1 MSRLLDQQI
10 QKLKLNFITM
20 GLNVSTALS
29 DAVDAWRNNDL
40 TLAQTV
46 IDGDEKINE
55 QETHLEGKSAQI
67 IALQQPVAGDLRKI
81 VAILKASSDLER
93 LADHAIHIAKKA
105 RREQKAPSDSELTD
119 LLLKMAENDKQ
130 MLTDI
135 LQAYSDLDDDAAVK
149 ISEKDH
155 QTDEYLKQVNQIIIQ
170 RIKEQPDFALEAMDY
185 MKLGNHFERIG
196 DYVTNIAEWIVY
208 TERGRITELG
218 NSDYQ
223 A

>member
-10 QKLKLNFITM
+10 KKLKLSFVTM

-29 DAVDAWRNNDL
+29 DAVNAWQNSDAQ
-40 TLAQTV
+40 LAQTV
-46 IDGDEKINE
+46 IDGDENINE
-55 QETHLEGKSAQI
+55 QEVHLEGKSAQI

-93 LADHAIHIAKKA
+93 LADHAVHIARKA
-105 RREQKAPSDSELTD
+105 AREKEGPSDPELND
-119 LLLKMAENDKQ
+119 LLLKMAKNDQQ
-130 MLTDI
+130 MLDSI
-135 LQAYSDLDDDAAVK
+135 IQAYSDLDNESAVE

-155 QTDEYLKQVNQIIIQ
+155 QTDEYLQQVNKIIIK
-170 RIKEQPDFALEAMDY
+170 RINDDPSFAIEAMDY

-218 NSDYQ
+218 RNDY
-223 A
+223 

>member
-10 QKLKLNFITM
+10 KKLKLSFVTM
-20 GLNVSTALS
+20 GLNVSTALG
-29 DAVDAWRNNDL
+29 DAVDAWQNSDVQ
-40 TLAQTV
+40 LAQTV
-46 IDGDEKINE
+46 IDGDENINE
-55 QETHLEGKSAQI
+55 QEVHLEGKSAQI

-93 LADHAIHIAKKA
+93 LADHAVHIARKA
-105 RREQKAPSDSELTD
+105 AREKEGPSDPELND
-119 LLLKMAENDKQ
+119 LLLKMAKNDRQ
-130 MLTDI
+130 MLDSMI
-135 LQAYSDLDDDAAVK
+135 QAYSDLDNESAVE

-155 QTDEYLKQVNQIIIQ
+155 QTDEYLQQVNKIIIK
-170 RIKEQPDFALEAMDY
+170 RINDDPSFAIEAMDY

-218 NSDYQ
+218 RNDY
-223 A
+223 

>member
-10 QKLKLNFITM
+10 KKLKLSFVTM

-29 DAVDAWRNNDL
+29 DAVNAWQNSDAQ
-40 TLAQTV
+40 LAQTV
-46 IDGDEKINE
+46 IDGDENINE
-55 QETHLEGKSAQI
+55 QEVHLEGKSAQI

-93 LADHAIHIAKKA
+93 LADHAIHIARKA
-105 RREQKAPSDSELTD
+105 TREKEGPSDPELND
-119 LLLKMAENDKQ
+119 LLLKMAKNDQQ
-130 MLTDI
+130 MLDSMI
-135 LQAYSDLDDDAAVK
+135 QAYSDLDNESAVE

-155 QTDEYLKQVNQIIIQ
+155 QTDEYLQQVNKIIIK
-170 RIKEQPDFALEAMDY
+170 RINDDPSFAIEAMDY

-218 NSDYQ
+218 RNDY
-223 A
+223 

>member
-10 QKLKLNFITM
+10 KKLKLSFVTM
-20 GLNVSTALS
+20 GLNVSTALG
-29 DAVDAWRNNDL
+29 DAVDAWQNSDVQ
-40 TLAQTV
+40 LAQTV
-46 IDGDEKINE
+46 IDGDENINE
-55 QETHLEGKSAQI
+55 QEVHLEGKSAQI

-93 LADHAIHIAKKA
+93 LADHAVHIARKATREKKG
-105 RREQKAPSDSELTD
+105 PSDPELND
-119 LLLKMAENDKQ
+119 LLLKMAKNDRQ
-130 MLTDI
+130 MLDSMI
-135 LQAYSDLDDDAAVK
+135 QAYSDLDNESAVE

-155 QTDEYLKQVNQIIIQ
+155 QTDEYLQQVNKIIIK
-170 RIKEQPDFALEAMDY
+170 RINEDPSFAIEAMDY

-218 NSDYQ
+218 RNDY
-223 A
+223 

>member
-10 QKLKLNFITM
+10 KKLKLSFVTM
-20 GLNVSTALS
+20 GLNVSTAFG
-29 DAVDAWRNNDL
+29 DAVDAWQNSDVQ
-40 TLAQTV
+40 LAQTV
-46 IDGDEKINE
+46 IDGDENINE
-55 QETHLEGKSAQI
+55 QEVHLEGKSAQI

-93 LADHAIHIAKKA
+93 LADHAVHIARKATREKKG
-105 RREQKAPSDSELTD
+105 PSDPELND
-119 LLLKMAENDKQ
+119 LLLKMAKNDRQ
-130 MLTDI
+130 MLDSMI
-135 LQAYSDLDDDAAVK
+135 QAYSDLDNESAVE

-155 QTDEYLKQVNQIIIQ
+155 QTDEYLQQVNKIIIK
-170 RIKEQPDFALEAMDY
+170 RINEDPSFAIEAMDY

-218 NSDYQ
+218 RNDY
-223 A
+223 